1 MAVAKPKNIVKPDE
15 INVPIPIRFFC
26 PVCKTSK
33 KLKIAK
39 SVINQSGQLTT
50 ISIPKNK
57 VCEHHFQAFVDKN
70 FVVRGYQR
78 VDFEFSEDKIEEKE
92 DPFTSLKE
100 NDNKLFDEIHYQG
113 NHLEYSPKETQ
124 NIDTVDQNKN
134 EDTLEKEGA
143 QQLQKKRTIKD
154 EQSKDTP
161 KRKEMTLE
169 EIYDEFWEFIDDNNH
184 EFREF
189 IIKDPR
195 RGTIA

>member
-1 MAVAKPKNIVKPDE
+1 MAVTKPKNIVKPDE

-57 VCEHHFQAFVDKN
+57 VCEHHFQAFVDAN
-70 FVVRGYQR
+70 FIVRGYQR
-78 VDFEFSEDKIEEKE
+78 VDFEFSDDMIKEKE
-92 DPFTSLKE
+92 DPFTNLRE
-100 NDNKLFDEIHYQG
+100 NDRKIFNEINFQG
-113 NHLEYSPKETQ
+113 NYVEYDPQETQ
-124 NIDTVDQNKN
+124 KNDEDNQNKN
-134 EDTLEKEGA
+134 EDTLEKEEP
-143 QQLQKKRTIKD
+143 QQLKRE
-154 EQSKDTP
+154 EQSEESP

>member
-1 MAVAKPKNIVKPDE
+1 MAVAKSKNIVKPDE

-26 PVCKTSK
+26 PICKTSK

-78 VDFEFSEDKIEEKE
+78 VDFEIGDDKIEDKK
-92 DPFTSLKE
+92 DPFTSLK
-100 NDNKLFDEIHYQG
+100 DNKLFDEIHFQG
-113 NHLEYSPKETQ
+113 NHLEYNPQETQ
-124 NIDTVDQNKN
+124 TENMEDQNKK
-134 EDTLEKEGA
+134 EETLEKEKP
-143 QQLQKKRTIKD
+143 QQLKQE
-154 EQSKDTP
+154 EQRNEPP

-169 EIYDEFWEFIDDNNH
+169 EIYDEFWEFIDENNH

-189 IIKDPR
+189 IVKDPR
-195 RGTIA
+195 RGKIV

>member
-1 MAVAKPKNIVKPDE
+1 MAVAKPKKIVKTDE

-57 VCEHHFQAFVDKN
+57 VCEHHFQAFIDAN
-70 FVVRGYQR
+70 FIVRGYQR
-78 VDFEFSEDKIEEKE
+78 VDFEFSDDIIKEKE
-92 DPFTSLKE
+92 DPFTNLRE
-100 NDNKLFDEIHYQG
+100 NDKKIFNEINFQG
-113 NHLEYSPKETQ
+113 NHVEYDPQETQ
-124 NIDTVDQNKN
+124 KNDTDNQNKNKN
-134 EDTLEKEGA
+134 EDTLEKEEP
-143 QQLQKKRTIKD
+143 QQLKREEKS
-154 EQSKDTP
+154 EESP

-189 IIKDPR
+189 IVKDPR